1 MELLYLK
8 RPLFIT
14 TRHLCVRA
22 WGCYEDHR
30 MSRKKILVVEDNE
43 DNRHI
48 LVYRLR
54 KIGDFDILEAVDGQE
69 ALDLIAQDP
78 PDLMFLDLKLPIL
91 NGWETARR
99 IRAMPGPIRNLPII
113 ALTAQAMVGDEE
125 KALAAGCDDYIAKP
139 IVDAKVVKEKIER
152 LLSLNR
158 PGSP

>member
-1 MELLYLK
+1 
-8 RPLFIT
+8 
-14 TRHLCVRA
+14 
-22 WGCYEDHR
+22 

-78 PDLMFLDLKLPIL
+78 PDLMFLDLKLPTL

-99 IRAMPGPIRNLPII
+99 IRAMSGPIRNLPII

-152 LLSLNR
+152 LLSRKR
-158 PGSP
+158 PATS

>member
-1 MELLYLK
+1 
-8 RPLFIT
+8 
-14 TRHLCVRA
+14 
-22 WGCYEDHR
+22 

-54 KIGDFDILEAVDGQE
+54 KIGDFDILEAADGQE
-69 ALDLIAQDP
+69 ALDLLAQDP
-78 PDLMFLDLKLPIL
+78 PDLMFLDLKLPVL

-99 IRAMPGPIRNLPII
+99 IRAMQGPIRDLPII

-139 IVDAKVVKEKIER
+139 IVDAQVVKEKIER

-158 PGSP
+158 PGSS